1 MSHPRPKSQTELV
14 IVIDDDPIPKEVI
27 EAARRLPR
35 APLLCVSDANSLP
48 FPMPIFEPRPQNE
61 PFYRKFL
68 ERRRSTRN
76 K

>member
-35 APLLCVSDANSLP
+35 APRSACDANSLP